1 MDIFELKLKSSE
13 EQSTVLISELTN
25 RLKSHNHPF
34 TIFSTRTRKRTVH
47 PHHVLSLL
55 TYVHTVLQDT
65 VQTVL
70 FPRNAVKIATGIATV
85 VLFVFVDGTFIQAGY
100 GLHTVAKMFIVCD
113 TGFNNHIS
121 SAWKCISVF
130 LRAFEKLRKPTISFV
145 MSVRPSVR
153 PSVRMEQLDSHW
165 TYFDEI

>member
-13 EQSTVLISELTN
+13 EQSTVLILELTN

-55 TYVHTVLQDT
+55 TYVHSVLQDT

-70 FPRNAVKIATGIATV
+70 FPRNAVKIATGIATAV
-85 VLFVFVDGTFIQAGY
+85 SFLFVDETFTQ
-100 GLHTVAKMFIVCD
+100 VMDFIL
-113 TGFNNHIS
+113 
-121 SAWKCISVF
+121 WPKYLLSVTRN
-130 LRAFEKLRKPTISFV
+130 LTITFPLLENVYQFS
-145 MSVRPSVR
+145 
-153 PSVRMEQLDSHW
+153 
-165 TYFDEI
+165 